1 LAAGRL
7 GIKRDIREI
16 EMTKLARAAALWL
29 LVILA
34 LAAGQEASRAAEQR
48 FALVIGNDEYR
59 AAKLATSANDAG
71 LVADALQSAGFTVT
85 GARNLDQATLRES
98 FREFLGQVSAA
109 GPDAVALVYLAGI
122 GLQFNGENYF
132 VPVDADIQRDVDVTL
147 QAIRVSDFTQPMA
160 SLPGR
165 VKIVILDAAR
175 QNPFGGGNQPLAG
188 GLALVEPPRSMAIA
202 FNAAPGTVAPD
213 EQGPY
218 GAYATSLTEMI
229 AAGGLGLDDLFA
241 RLRLRVSDLTQGA
254 EVPWY
259 ASQIDGPFFMTELA
273 AGAPPPPN
281 VMPIAEIRA
290 KAIRDF
296 PSVDDAYAAAL
307 DRDGIEGYE
316 QFLAVYPH
324 SPYSARVAG
333 MLAVRREAI
342 IWRRCVIADTPPAYW
357 SYLRRYPDGP
367 HVWDARRRLAML
379 AAAYEPPPDF
389 AYYDFGVPPPPPD
402 ELVYVDQP
410 IIIFAGPRYAPPPRP
425 PLFFLPPRPREY
437 AVLPPPPPPRERFFL
452 PIPAGPAVPAFVRP
466 PRGVEFHGPPPGAP
480 GGAPGGR
487 ELRVSLPTAVTHAPP
502 PGAPPGAGF
511 HPAPGGNTTLA
522 PLPAPPRAGPGGP
535 PPPPPPSN
543 ALVKPGTT
551 PPSPPSPPPPTGPA
565 PTSVKP
571 GPPPPPPPGGQPQ
584 PGSIK
589 PSTPPPPPPGNQP
602 LPGSVK
608 PSTPPPPPP
617 GNRPL
622 PGSVKP
628 STPPSPPPGGQQQ
641 PSSIKP
647 SAPPPP
653 PPPPPPKNSFTP
665 APTTVHP
672 APPPPP
678 PPPPAPHPAAP
689 APVTVHPAPPPPPPP
704 PPPHPAA
711 PAPVTVHPA
720 PPPPP
725 PPPPPQPQIQ
735 QHPAAAPPPAAGR
748 PPPCPP
754 GKRPTPEGCK

>member
-1 LAAGRL
+1 
-7 GIKRDIREI
+7 
-16 EMTKLARAAALWL
+16 MTKFARAAALWL
-29 LVILA
+29 LVIVASTL
-34 LAAGQEASRAAEQR
+34 GQHASQAAEQR
-48 FALVIGNDEYR
+48 FALVIGNDEYK

-98 FREFLGQVSAA
+98 FREFIGQVSAA

-132 VPVDADIQRDVDVTL
+132 VPVDADIQRDVDVPL
-147 QAIRVSDFTQPMA
+147 QAIRISDFTQPLA

-188 GLALVEPPRSMAIA
+188 GLALVEPMHSMAIA

-254 EVPWY
+254 EIPWY

-281 VMPIAEIRA
+281 VMPIADVRA
-290 KAIRDF
+290 KPIRDF

-307 DRDGIEGYE
+307 DRDSIDGYE
-316 QFLAVYPH
+316 QFLAVYPN
-324 SPYSARVAG
+324 SPYSARIAG

-357 SYLRRYPDGP
+357 SYLRRYPNGP

-379 AAAYEPPPDF
+379 AAAYDPPPDF

-402 ELVYVDQP
+402 ELGYVDQP
-410 IIIFAGPRYAPPPRP
+410 VIIFAGPRYAPPPRP
-425 PLFFLPPRPREY
+425 PLFFLPPRPREF
-437 AVLPPPPPPRERFFL
+437 AALPPPPPARERFFL
-452 PIPAGPAVPAFVRP
+452 PIPAGPTVPAFVRP
-466 PRGVEFHGPPPGAP
+466 PRGVEFRGPPPGAP
-480 GGAPGGR
+480 DAGPEGR
-487 ELRVSLPTAVTHAPP
+487 QQRVSLPTAVTHAPP
-502 PGAPPGAGF
+502 PGPPPGAGF
-511 HPAPGGNTTLA
+511 RPATGSPSTLT
-522 PLPAPPRAGPGGP
+522 PLPAPPRSGPGGP
-535 PPPPPPSN
+535 PPPPPPPSN
-543 ALVKPGTT
+543 AFVKPG
-551 PPSPPSPPPPTGPA
+551 S
-565 PTSVKP
+565 
-571 GPPPPPPPGGQPQ
+571 
-584 PGSIK
+584 
-589 PSTPPPPPPGNQP
+589 
-602 LPGSVK
+602 
-608 PSTPPPPPP
+608 
-617 GNRPL
+617 
-622 PGSVKP
+622 
-628 STPPSPPPGGQQQ
+628 
-641 PSSIKP
+641 
-647 SAPPPP
+647 PPPP
-653 PPPPPPKNSFTP
+653 PPPPQGGQPQPSTVKPSPPPPRNTFAPP
-665 APTTVHP
+665 APTTVHPAPSPPPPPPAAPPPPAFHPPPPAPVTVHP

-678 PPPPAPHPAAP
+678 PPPRPAAP

-704 PPPHPAA
+704 PP
-711 PAPVTVHPA
+711 
-720 PPPPP
+720 
-725 PPPPPQPQIQ
+725 QNQ
-735 QHPAAAPPPAAGR
+735 QRPAAAPPTAAKPA
-748 PPPCPP
+748 PCPP

>member
-1 LAAGRL
+1 
-7 GIKRDIREI
+7 
-16 EMTKLARAAALWL
+16 MTKFARAAALWL
-29 LVILA
+29 LVIVASTL
-34 LAAGQEASRAAEQR
+34 GQHASQAAEQR
-48 FALVIGNDEYR
+48 FALVIGNDEYK

-98 FREFLGQVSAA
+98 FREFIGQVSAA

-132 VPVDADIQRDVDVTL
+132 VPVDADIQRDVDVPL
-147 QAIRVSDFTQPMA
+147 QAIRISDFTQPLA

-188 GLALVEPPRSMAIA
+188 GLALVEPMHSMAIA

-254 EVPWY
+254 EIPWY

-281 VMPIAEIRA
+281 VMPIADVRA
-290 KAIRDF
+290 KPISDF

-307 DRDGIEGYE
+307 DRDSIDGYE
-316 QFLAVYPH
+316 QFLAVYPN
-324 SPYSARVAG
+324 SPYSARIAG

-357 SYLRRYPDGP
+357 SYLRRYPNGP

-379 AAAYEPPPDF
+379 AAAYDPPPDF

-402 ELVYVDQP
+402 ELGYVDQP
-410 IIIFAGPRYAPPPRP
+410 VIIFAGPRYAPPPRP
-425 PLFFLPPRPREY
+425 PLFFLPPRPREF
-437 AVLPPPPPPRERFFL
+437 AALPPPPPARERFFL

-466 PRGVEFHGPPPGAP
+466 PRGVEFRGPPPGAP
-480 GGAPGGR
+480 GAGPEGR
-487 ELRVSLPTAVTHAPP
+487 QQRVSLPTAVTHAPP
-502 PGAPPGAGF
+502 AGPPPGAGF
-511 HPAPGGNTTLA
+511 RPATGSPSTLT

-535 PPPPPPSN
+535 PPPPPPPSN
-543 ALVKPGTT
+543 AFVKPG
-551 PPSPPSPPPPTGPA
+551 SPPPPQNGPGPA
-565 PTSVKP
+565 SVKP
-571 GPPPPPPPGGQPQ
+571 GPLPPPSGQPQPSTVKPSPPPPPPPRN
-584 PGSIK
+584 
-589 PSTPPPPPPGNQP
+589 TF
-602 LPGSVK
+602 
-608 PSTPPPPPP
+608 
-617 GNRPL
+617 
-622 PGSVKP
+622 
-628 STPPSPPPGGQQQ
+628 
-641 PSSIKP
+641 
-647 SAPPPP
+647 APA
-653 PPPPPPKNSFTP
+653 P

-678 PPPPAPHPAAP
+678 AAPPPPAFHPPPPAPATVHPAPPPPPPRPAAP

-704 PPPHPAA
+704 PPP
-711 PAPVTVHPA
+711 PV
-720 PPPPP
+720 
-725 PPPPPQPQIQ
+725 Q
-735 QHPAAAPPPAAGR
+735 QRPAAAPPTAARPA
-748 PPPCPP
+748 PCPP

>member
-1 LAAGRL
+1 
-7 GIKRDIREI
+7 
-16 EMTKLARAAALWL
+16 MTKFARAAALWL

-34 LAAGQEASRAAEQR
+34 LTLSQHASQAAEQR

-59 AAKLATSANDAG
+59 AAKLATPANDAG

-98 FREFLGQVSAA
+98 FREFIGQVSAA

-132 VPVDADIQRDVDVTL
+132 VPVDADIQRDVDVPL
-147 QAIRVSDFTQPMA
+147 QAIRVSDFTQPLA

-188 GLALVEPPRSMAIA
+188 GLVLVEPMRSMAIA

-241 RLRLRVSDLTQGA
+241 RIRLRVSDLTQGA
-254 EVPWY
+254 EIPWY

-281 VMPIAEIRA
+281 VMPIAEVRA
-290 KAIRDF
+290 KSIRDF
-296 PSVDDAYAAAL
+296 PNVDDAYAAAL
-307 DRDGIEGYE
+307 DRDSIDGYQ

-324 SPYSARVAG
+324 SPYSERIAG

-342 IWRRCVIADTPPAYW
+342 IWRRSVMADTPPAYW
-357 SYLRRYPDGP
+357 SYLRRYPNGP

-379 AAAYEPPPDF
+379 AAAYDPPPDF

-402 ELVYVDQP
+402 ELGYVDQP
-410 IIIFAGPRYAPPPRP
+410 VIIFAGPRYAPPPRP
-425 PLFFLPPRPREY
+425 PLFFLPPRPREF
-437 AVLPPPPPPRERFFL
+437 AVLPPPPQQRERFSL
-452 PIPAGPAVPAFVRP
+452 PIPAGPAVSAFVRP
-466 PRGVEFHGPPPGAP
+466 PRGVEFRGPPPGAP
-480 GGAPGGR
+480 GAGPEGR
-487 ELRVSLPTAVTHAPP
+487 QQRVSLPTAVTHGPP
-502 PGAPPGAGF
+502 PGLPPGAGF
-511 HPAPGGNTTLA
+511 HPAPGAGPSTLT
-522 PLPAPPRAGPGGP
+522 PLPAPPRGGPGG

-543 ALVKPGTT
+543 ALVKPGS
-551 PPSPPSPPPPTGPA
+551 PPPSPPPQNGPGPA
-565 PTSVKP
+565 SVKP
-571 GPPPPPPPGGQPQ
+571 GPLPPPGGQPQ
-584 PGSIK
+584 PSTIK
-589 PSTPPPPPPGNQP
+589 PSPPPPPRN
-602 LPGSVK
+602 
-608 PSTPPPPPP
+608 TF
-617 GNRPL
+617 
-622 PGSVKP
+622 
-628 STPPSPPPGGQQQ
+628 
-641 PSSIKP
+641 
-647 SAPPPP
+647 APA
-653 PPPPPPKNSFTP
+653 P

-672 APPPPP
+672 APL
-678 PPPPAPHPAAP
+678 PPAAAP

-704 PPPHPAA
+704 PPAFHPPPA

-725 PPPPPQPQIQ
+725 PPPPAFHPPPPPAPVTVHPAPPPPPPPPQNVQR
-735 QHPAAAPPPAAGR
+735 PAAAPPAAAGR

>member
-1 LAAGRL
+1 
-7 GIKRDIREI
+7 
-16 EMTKLARAAALWL
+16 MTKFARAAALWL
-29 LVILA
+29 LVIVASTL
-34 LAAGQEASRAAEQR
+34 GQHASQAAEQR
-48 FALVIGNDEYR
+48 FALVIGNDEYK

-98 FREFLGQVSAA
+98 FREFIGQVSAA

-132 VPVDADIQRDVDVTL
+132 VPVDADIQRDVDVPL
-147 QAIRVSDFTQPMA
+147 QAIRISDFTQPLA

-188 GLALVEPPRSMAIA
+188 GLALVEPMHSMAIA

-254 EVPWY
+254 EIPWY

-281 VMPIAEIRA
+281 VMPIADVRA
-290 KAIRDF
+290 KPIRDF
-296 PSVDDAYAAAL
+296 PNVDDAYAAAL
-307 DRDGIEGYE
+307 DRDSIDGYE
-316 QFLAVYPH
+316 QFLAVYPN
-324 SPYSARVAG
+324 SPYSARIAG

-357 SYLRRYPDGP
+357 SYLRRYPNGP

-379 AAAYEPPPDF
+379 AAAYDPPPDF

-402 ELVYVDQP
+402 ELGYVDQP
-410 IIIFAGPRYAPPPRP
+410 VIIFAGPRYAPPPRP
-425 PLFFLPPRPREY
+425 PLFFLPPRPREF
-437 AVLPPPPPPRERFFL
+437 AALPPPPPARERFFL

-466 PRGVEFHGPPPGAP
+466 PRGVEFRGPPPGAP
-480 GGAPGGR
+480 GAGPEGR
-487 ELRVSLPTAVTHAPP
+487 QQRVSLPTAVTHAPP
-502 PGAPPGAGF
+502 PGPPPGAGF
-511 HPAPGGNTTLA
+511 RPATGSPSTLT
-522 PLPAPPRAGPGGP
+522 PLPAPPRSGPGGP
-535 PPPPPPSN
+535 PPPPPPPSN
-543 ALVKPGTT
+543 AFVKPG
-551 PPSPPSPPPPTGPA
+551 SPPPPPA
-565 PTSVKP
+565 
-571 GPPPPPPPGGQPQ
+571 GGQPQ
-584 PGSIK
+584 P
-589 PSTPPPPPPGNQP
+589 ST
-602 LPGSVK
+602 VK
-608 PSTPPPPPP
+608 PS
-617 GNRPL
+617 L
-622 PGSVKP
+622 
-628 STPPSPPPGGQQQ
+628 
-641 PSSIKP
+641 
-647 SAPPPP
+647 
-653 PPPPPPKNSFTP
+653 PPPPPPKNSFAP

-678 PPPPAPHPAAP
+678 PPPAAPPPPAFHPPPPAPATVHPAPPPPPPPPRPAAP

-704 PPPHPAA
+704 PP
-711 PAPVTVHPA
+711 V
-720 PPPPP
+720 
-725 PPPPPQPQIQ
+725 Q
-735 QHPAAAPPPAAGR
+735 QRTAAPPPTAAK
-748 PPPCPP
+748 PAPCPP

>member
-1 LAAGRL
+1 
-7 GIKRDIREI
+7 
-16 EMTKLARAAALWL
+16 MTKFARATALWL
-29 LVILA
+29 LVIVASTL
-34 LAAGQEASRAAEQR
+34 GQHASQAAEQR

-98 FREFLGQVSAA
+98 FREFIGQVSAA

-132 VPVDADIQRDVDVTL
+132 VPVDADIQRDVDVPL
-147 QAIRVSDFTQPMA
+147 QAIRVSDFTQPLA

-188 GLALVEPPRSMAIA
+188 GLALVEPMPSTAIA

-254 EVPWY
+254 EIPWY
-259 ASQIDGPFFMTELA
+259 ASQIDGLFFMTELA

-281 VMPIAEIRA
+281 VMPIAEVRA
-290 KAIRDF
+290 KPIRDF
-296 PSVDDAYAAAL
+296 SNVDDAYAAAL
-307 DRDGIEGYE
+307 DRDTIEGYL

-324 SPYSARVAG
+324 SPYSERIAG

-342 IWRRCVIADTPPAYW
+342 IWRRSVIADTPPAYW
-357 SYLRRYPDGP
+357 SYLRRYPNGP

-379 AAAYEPPPDF
+379 AAAYDPPPDF

-402 ELVYVDQP
+402 ELGYVDQP
-410 IIIFAGPRYAPPPRP
+410 VIIFAGPRYAPPPPP
-425 PLFFLPPRPREY
+425 PLFFLPPRPREF

-452 PIPAGPAVPAFVRP
+452 PTPAGPAVSAFVRP
-466 PRGVEFHGPPPGAP
+466 PRGVEFRGPPPGAP
-480 GGAPGGR
+480 GGAPGER
-487 ELRVSLPTAVTHAPP
+487 QQRVSLPTAVTHGPP
-502 PGAPPGAGF
+502 PGPPPGAGF
-511 HPAPGGNTTLA
+511 RPAPGAPSTMA
-522 PLPAPPRAGPGGP
+522 PLPAPPRSGPGGP
-535 PPPPPPSN
+535 PPPAPPPSN
-543 ALVKPGTT
+543 ALVKPG
-551 PPSPPSPPPPTGPA
+551 SPPPPPTSPGPA
-565 PTSVKP
+565 SVKP
-571 GPPPPPPPGGQPQ
+571 APLPPPSAQPQPSAVKPSPPPPPPPR
-584 PGSIK
+584 
-589 PSTPPPPPPGNQP
+589 NN
-602 LPGSVK
+602 L
-608 PSTPPPPPP
+608 
-617 GNRPL
+617 
-622 PGSVKP
+622 
-628 STPPSPPPGGQQQ
+628 
-641 PSSIKP
+641 
-647 SAPPPP
+647 APA
-653 PPPPPPKNSFTP
+653 P

-678 PPPPAPHPAAP
+678 PPAAPAPATVHPAPPPPPPPPPAFHPPPPP

-704 PPPHPAA
+704 PPAFHPPPP
-711 PAPVTVHPA
+711 PAPVVHPA

-725 PPPPPQPQIQ
+725 PPPPQIQ
-735 QHPAAAPPPAAGR
+735 QRPAAAPPAAARPA
-748 PPPCPP
+748 PCPP

>member
-1 LAAGRL
+1 MS
-7 GIKRDIREI
+7 KF
-16 EMTKLARAAALWL
+16 TRAAALWL

-34 LAAGQEASRAAEQR
+34 LAFGQQASQAAEQR

-59 AAKLATSANDAG
+59 AAKLATAANDAG
-71 LVADALQSAGFTVT
+71 LLADALQSAGFTVT

-98 FREFLGQVSAA
+98 FREFIGQVSAA

-132 VPVDADIQRDVDVTL
+132 VPIDADIQRDVDVPL
-147 QAIRVSDFTQPMA
+147 QAIRVSDFTQPLA

-175 QNPFGGGNQPLAG
+175 QNPFAGGNQPLAG
-188 GLALVEPPRSMAIA
+188 GLALVEPMRSMAIA

-281 VMPIAEIRA
+281 VMPIAEVRA
-290 KAIRDF
+290 KPIRDF

-307 DRDGIEGYE
+307 DRDTIDGYE
-316 QFLAVYPH
+316 QFLAVYPN
-324 SPYSARVAG
+324 SPYSERIGG

-342 IWRRCVIADTPPAYW
+342 IWRRAVIADTPPAYW
-357 SYLRRYPDGP
+357 SYLRRYPNGP

-379 AAAYEPPPDF
+379 AAAYDPPPDF
-389 AYYDFGVPPPPPD
+389 AYYDFGVPPPPPY
-402 ELVYVDQP
+402 ELGYVDQP
-410 IIIFAGPRYAPPPRP
+410 FIIFAGPRYAPPPRP
-425 PLFFLPPRPREY
+425 PLFFLPPRPREF
-437 AVLPPPPPPRERFFL
+437 AVLPPPPPQRERFSL
-452 PIPAGPAVPAFVRP
+452 PIPAGPAVSAFVRP
-466 PRGVEFHGPPPGAP
+466 PRGVEFRGPPPGAGP
-480 GGAPGGR
+480 EGR
-487 ELRVSLPTAVTHAPP
+487 QQRVSLPTAVTHVPP
-502 PGAPPGAGF
+502 PGPPPGAGF
-511 HPAPGGNTTLA
+511 RPAPGAGPSTLT

-535 PPPPPPSN
+535 PPPPPPPSN
-543 ALVKPGTT
+543 AFVKPG
-551 PPSPPSPPPPTGPA
+551 SPPPPPRPQNGPGPA
-565 PTSVKP
+565 SVKP
-571 GPPPPPPPGGQPQ
+571 GPLPPPSGQPQPTTVRPSPPPPPPPRN
-584 PGSIK
+584 
-589 PSTPPPPPPGNQP
+589 T
-602 LPGSVK
+602 L
-608 PSTPPPPPP
+608 
-617 GNRPL
+617 
-622 PGSVKP
+622 
-628 STPPSPPPGGQQQ
+628 
-641 PSSIKP
+641 
-647 SAPPPP
+647 
-653 PPPPPPKNSFTP
+653 TP

-678 PPPPAPHPAAP
+678 AAKPPPAFH
-689 APVTVHPAPPPPPPP
+689 PPP
-704 PPPHPAA
+704 

-725 PPPPPQPQIQ
+725 PPPPPQNQ
-735 QHPAAAPPPAAGR
+735 QRPAAGPPPAAAR
-748 PPPCPP
+748 PAPCPP

>member
-1 LAAGRL
+1 
-7 GIKRDIREI
+7 
-16 EMTKLARAAALWL
+16 MTKFARAAALWL
-29 LVILA
+29 LVIVASTL
-34 LAAGQEASRAAEQR
+34 GQHASQAAEQR
-48 FALVIGNDEYR
+48 FALVIGNDEYK

-98 FREFLGQVSAA
+98 FREFIGQVSAA

-132 VPVDADIQRDVDVTL
+132 VPVDADIQRDVDVPL
-147 QAIRVSDFTQPMA
+147 QAIRISDFTQPLA

-188 GLALVEPPRSMAIA
+188 GLALVEPMHSMAIA

-254 EVPWY
+254 EIPWY

-281 VMPIAEIRA
+281 VMPIADVRA
-290 KAIRDF
+290 KPISDF

-307 DRDGIEGYE
+307 DRDSIDGYE
-316 QFLAVYPH
+316 QFLAVYPN
-324 SPYSARVAG
+324 SPYSARIAG

-357 SYLRRYPDGP
+357 SYLRRYPNGP

-379 AAAYEPPPDF
+379 AAAYDPPPDF

-402 ELVYVDQP
+402 ELGYVDQP
-410 IIIFAGPRYAPPPRP
+410 VIIFAGPRYAPPPRP
-425 PLFFLPPRPREY
+425 PLFFLPPRPREF
-437 AVLPPPPPPRERFFL
+437 AALPPPPPARERFFL

-466 PRGVEFHGPPPGAP
+466 PHGVEFRGPPPGAP
-480 GGAPGGR
+480 GAGPEGR
-487 ELRVSLPTAVTHAPP
+487 QQRVSLPTAVTHAPP
-502 PGAPPGAGF
+502 AGPPPGAGF
-511 HPAPGGNTTLA
+511 RPATGSPSTLT

-535 PPPPPPSN
+535 PPPPPPPSN
-543 ALVKPGTT
+543 AFVKPG
-551 PPSPPSPPPPTGPA
+551 SPPPPQNGPGPA
-565 PTSVKP
+565 SVKP
-571 GPPPPPPPGGQPQ
+571 GPLPPPSGQPQPSTVKPSPPPPPPPRN
-584 PGSIK
+584 
-589 PSTPPPPPPGNQP
+589 TF
-602 LPGSVK
+602 
-608 PSTPPPPPP
+608 
-617 GNRPL
+617 
-622 PGSVKP
+622 
-628 STPPSPPPGGQQQ
+628 
-641 PSSIKP
+641 
-647 SAPPPP
+647 APA
-653 PPPPPPKNSFTP
+653 P

-678 PPPPAPHPAAP
+678 AAPPPPAFHPPPPAPATVHPAPPPPPPRPAAP

-704 PPPHPAA
+704 PPP
-711 PAPVTVHPA
+711 PV
-720 PPPPP
+720 
-725 PPPPPQPQIQ
+725 Q
-735 QHPAAAPPPAAGR
+735 QRPAAAPPTAARPA
-748 PPPCPP
+748 PCPP

>member
-1 LAAGRL
+1 
-7 GIKRDIREI
+7 
-16 EMTKLARAAALWL
+16 MTKFARAAALWL
-29 LVILA
+29 LVIVASTL
-34 LAAGQEASRAAEQR
+34 GQHASQAAEQR
-48 FALVIGNDEYR
+48 FALVIGNDEYK

-98 FREFLGQVSAA
+98 FREFIGQVSAA

-132 VPVDADIQRDVDVTL
+132 VPVDADIQRDVDVPL
-147 QAIRVSDFTQPMA
+147 QAIRISDFTQPLA

-188 GLALVEPPRSMAIA
+188 GLALVEPMHSMAIA

-254 EVPWY
+254 EIPWY

-281 VMPIAEIRA
+281 VMPIADVRA
-290 KAIRDF
+290 KPISDF

-307 DRDGIEGYE
+307 DRDSIDGYE
-316 QFLAVYPH
+316 QFLAVYPN
-324 SPYSARVAG
+324 SPYSARIAG

-357 SYLRRYPDGP
+357 SYLRRYPNGP

-379 AAAYEPPPDF
+379 AAAYDPPPDF

-402 ELVYVDQP
+402 ELGYVDQP
-410 IIIFAGPRYAPPPRP
+410 VIIFAGPRYAPPPRP
-425 PLFFLPPRPREY
+425 PLFFLPPRPREF
-437 AVLPPPPPPRERFFL
+437 AALPPPPPARERFFL

-466 PRGVEFHGPPPGAP
+466 PRGVEFRGPPPGAP
-480 GGAPGGR
+480 GAGPEGR
-487 ELRVSLPTAVTHAPP
+487 QQRVSLPTAVTHAPP
-502 PGAPPGAGF
+502 AGPPPGAGF
-511 HPAPGGNTTLA
+511 RPATGSPSTLT

-535 PPPPPPSN
+535 PPPPPPPSN
-543 ALVKPGTT
+543 AFVKPGSPPPPQNGPGPASVKPGPLP
-551 PPSPPSPPPPTGPA
+551 PPSGQPQPSTVKPSPPPPPPRNTFA
-565 PTSVKP
+565 P
-571 GPPPPPPPGGQPQ
+571 
-584 PGSIK
+584 
-589 PSTPPPPPPGNQP
+589 
-602 LPGSVK
+602 
-608 PSTPPPPPP
+608 
-617 GNRPL
+617 
-622 PGSVKP
+622 
-628 STPPSPPPGGQQQ
+628 
-641 PSSIKP
+641 
-647 SAPPPP
+647 
-653 PPPPPPKNSFTP
+653 TP

-678 PPPPAPHPAAP
+678 PPPAAPPPPAFHPPPPAPATVHPAPPPPPPRPAAP

-704 PPPHPAA
+704 PPP
-711 PAPVTVHPA
+711 PV
-720 PPPPP
+720 
-725 PPPPPQPQIQ
+725 Q
-735 QHPAAAPPPAAGR
+735 QRPAAAPPTAARPA
-748 PPPCPP
+748 PCPP

>member
-1 LAAGRL
+1 
-7 GIKRDIREI
+7 
-16 EMTKLARAAALWL
+16 MTKFARAAALWL
-29 LVILA
+29 LVIVASTL
-34 LAAGQEASRAAEQR
+34 GQHASQAAEQR
-48 FALVIGNDEYR
+48 FALVIGNDEYK

-98 FREFLGQVSAA
+98 FREFIGQVSAA

-132 VPVDADIQRDVDVTL
+132 VPVDADIQRDVDVPL
-147 QAIRVSDFTQPMA
+147 QAIRISDFTQPLA

-188 GLALVEPPRSMAIA
+188 GLALVEPMHSMAIA

-254 EVPWY
+254 EIPWY

-281 VMPIAEIRA
+281 VMPIADVRA
-290 KAIRDF
+290 KPISDF

-307 DRDGIEGYE
+307 DRDSIDGYE
-316 QFLAVYPH
+316 QFLAVYPN
-324 SPYSARVAG
+324 SPYSARIAG

-357 SYLRRYPDGP
+357 SYLRRYPNGP

-379 AAAYEPPPDF
+379 AAAYDPPPDF

-402 ELVYVDQP
+402 ELGYVDQP
-410 IIIFAGPRYAPPPRP
+410 VIIFAGPRYAPPPRP
-425 PLFFLPPRPREY
+425 PLFFLPPRPREF
-437 AVLPPPPPPRERFFL
+437 AALPPPPPARERFFL

-466 PRGVEFHGPPPGAP
+466 PHGVEFRGPPPGAP
-480 GGAPGGR
+480 GAGPEGR
-487 ELRVSLPTAVTHAPP
+487 QQRVSLPTAVTHAPP
-502 PGAPPGAGF
+502 AGPPPGAGF
-511 HPAPGGNTTLA
+511 RPATGSPSTLT

-535 PPPPPPSN
+535 PPPPPPPSN
-543 ALVKPGTT
+543 AFVKPGSPPPPQNGPGPASVKPGPLP
-551 PPSPPSPPPPTGPA
+551 PPSGQPQPSTVKPSPPPPPPRNTFA
-565 PTSVKP
+565 P
-571 GPPPPPPPGGQPQ
+571 
-584 PGSIK
+584 
-589 PSTPPPPPPGNQP
+589 
-602 LPGSVK
+602 
-608 PSTPPPPPP
+608 
-617 GNRPL
+617 
-622 PGSVKP
+622 
-628 STPPSPPPGGQQQ
+628 
-641 PSSIKP
+641 
-647 SAPPPP
+647 
-653 PPPPPPKNSFTP
+653 TP

-678 PPPPAPHPAAP
+678 PPPAAPPPPAFHPPPPAPATVHPAPPPPPPPPRPAAP

-704 PPPHPAA
+704 PPP
-711 PAPVTVHPA
+711 PV
-720 PPPPP
+720 
-725 PPPPPQPQIQ
+725 Q
-735 QHPAAAPPPAAGR
+735 QRPAAAPPAAARPA
-748 PPPCPP
+748 PCPP

>member
-1 LAAGRL
+1 
-7 GIKRDIREI
+7 
-16 EMTKLARAAALWL
+16 MTKFTRAAALWL

-34 LAAGQEASRAAEQR
+34 LTLGQHASQAAEQR
-48 FALVIGNDEYR
+48 FALVIGNDEYQ

-98 FREFLGQVSAA
+98 FREFIGQVSAA

-132 VPVDADIQRDVDVTL
+132 VPVDADIQRDVDVPL
-147 QAIRVSDFTQPMA
+147 QAIRISDFTQPLA

-188 GLALVEPPRSMAIA
+188 GLALVEPTPSMAIA

-259 ASQIDGPFFMTELA
+259 ASQIDGPFIMTELA

-281 VMPIAEIRA
+281 VMPIADVRT
-290 KAIRDF
+290 KPIRDF

-307 DRDGIEGYE
+307 DRDTIDGYE
-316 QFLAVYPH
+316 QFLAVYPN
-324 SPYSARVAG
+324 SPYSARIAG

-342 IWRRCVIADTPPAYW
+342 IWRRCVIADTPQAYW
-357 SYLRRYPDGP
+357 SYLRRYPNGP

-402 ELVYVDQP
+402 ELGYVDQP
-410 IIIFAGPRYAPPPRP
+410 IIIFAGPHYGPPPRP
-425 PLFFLPPRPREY
+425 PLFFLPPRPREF
-437 AVLPPPPPPRERFFL
+437 AVLPPPPPPRERFLL
-452 PIPAGPAVPAFVRP
+452 PIPAGPSVPAFVRP
-466 PRGVEFHGPPPGAP
+466 PRGVEFRGPPPGAP
-480 GGAPGGR
+480 GAGPEGR
-487 ELRVSLPTAVTHAPP
+487 QQRVSLPTAVTHAPP
-502 PGAPPGAGF
+502 GPPPGAGF
-511 HPAPGGNTTLA
+511 RPAPGGPSTLA
-522 PLPAPPRAGPGGP
+522 PLPTPPRAGGGGPP

-543 ALVKPGTT
+543 AFVKPG
-551 PPSPPSPPPPTGPA
+551 S
-565 PTSVKP
+565 
-571 GPPPPPPPGGQPQ
+571 PPPPPPKSGPGPASMKPGPLPPPSGQPQ
-584 PGSIK
+584 PSTIK
-589 PSTPPPPPPGNQP
+589 PS
-602 LPGSVK
+602 
-608 PSTPPPPPP
+608 
-617 GNRPL
+617 
-622 PGSVKP
+622 
-628 STPPSPPPGGQQQ
+628 
-641 PSSIKP
+641 
-647 SAPPPP
+647 P
-653 PPPPPPKNSFTP
+653 PPPPPPKNSFAPAP

-678 PPPPAPHPAAP
+678 PPPPAFHAPPPP
-689 APVTVHPAPPPPPPP
+689 APVTVHPAPPPPPPPP

-725 PPPPPQPQIQ
+725 PPPPPQIQ
-735 QHPAAAPPPAAGR
+735 QRPAAAPPPPPGR
-748 PPPCPP
+748 PAPCPP

>member
-1 LAAGRL
+1 
-7 GIKRDIREI
+7 
-16 EMTKLARAAALWL
+16 MTKFARAAALWL
-29 LVILA
+29 LVIVASTL
-34 LAAGQEASRAAEQR
+34 GQHASQAAEQR
-48 FALVIGNDEYR
+48 FALVIGNDEYK

-98 FREFLGQVSAA
+98 FREFIGQVSAA

-132 VPVDADIQRDVDVTL
+132 VPVDADIQRDVDVPL
-147 QAIRVSDFTQPMA
+147 QAIRISDFTQPLA

-188 GLALVEPPRSMAIA
+188 GLALVEPMHSMAIA

-254 EVPWY
+254 EIPWY

-281 VMPIAEIRA
+281 VMPIADVRA
-290 KAIRDF
+290 KPIRDF
-296 PSVDDAYAAAL
+296 PNVDDAYAAAL
-307 DRDGIEGYE
+307 DRDSIDGYE
-316 QFLAVYPH
+316 QFLAVYPN
-324 SPYSARVAG
+324 SPYSARIAG

-357 SYLRRYPDGP
+357 SYLRRYPNGP

-379 AAAYEPPPDF
+379 AAAYDPPPDF

-402 ELVYVDQP
+402 ELGYVDQP
-410 IIIFAGPRYAPPPRP
+410 VIIFAGPRYAPPPRP
-425 PLFFLPPRPREY
+425 PLFFLPPRPREF
-437 AVLPPPPPPRERFFL
+437 AALPPPPPARERFFL

-466 PRGVEFHGPPPGAP
+466 PRGVEFRGPPPGAP
-480 GGAPGGR
+480 GAGPEGR
-487 ELRVSLPTAVTHAPP
+487 QQRVSLPTAVTHAPP
-502 PGAPPGAGF
+502 PGAGF
-511 HPAPGGNTTLA
+511 RPATGTPSTLT
-522 PLPAPPRAGPGGP
+522 PLPAPPRSGPGGP
-535 PPPPPPSN
+535 PPPPPPPSN
-543 ALVKPGTT
+543 AFVKPGSPPPPQNGPGPASMKPGPLP
-551 PPSPPSPPPPTGPA
+551 PPSGQPQPSTVKPSPPPPPPRNTFAPA
-565 PTSVKP
+565 
-571 GPPPPPPPGGQPQ
+571 
-584 PGSIK
+584 
-589 PSTPPPPPPGNQP
+589 
-602 LPGSVK
+602 
-608 PSTPPPPPP
+608 
-617 GNRPL
+617 
-622 PGSVKP
+622 
-628 STPPSPPPGGQQQ
+628 
-641 PSSIKP
+641 
-647 SAPPPP
+647 
-653 PPPPPPKNSFTP
+653 P

-678 PPPPAPHPAAP
+678 AAPPPPAFHPPPPAPATVHPAPPPPPPPPRPAAP

-704 PPPHPAA
+704 PP
-711 PAPVTVHPA
+711 
-720 PPPPP
+720 
-725 PPPPPQPQIQ
+725 QNQ
-735 QHPAAAPPPAAGR
+735 QRPAAAPPTAAKPA
-748 PPPCPP
+748 PCPP

>member
-1 LAAGRL
+1 
-7 GIKRDIREI
+7 
-16 EMTKLARAAALWL
+16 MTKFARAAALWL

-34 LAAGQEASRAAEQR
+34 STLGEQASQAAEQR
-48 FALVIGNDEYR
+48 FALVIGNDEYK
-59 AAKLATSANDAG
+59 AAKLATPANDAG
-71 LVADALQSAGFTVT
+71 LLADALQSAGFTVT

-98 FREFLGQVSAA
+98 FREFIGQVSAA

-132 VPVDADIQRDVDVTL
+132 VPVDADIQRDVDVPL
-147 QAIRVSDFTQPMA
+147 QAIRISDFTQPLA

-188 GLALVEPPRSMAIA
+188 GLALVEPMRSMAVA

-254 EVPWY
+254 EIPWY

-273 AGAPPPPN
+273 AGASPPPN
-281 VMPIAEIRA
+281 VVPIADVRA
-290 KAIRDF
+290 KPIRDF

-307 DRDGIEGYE
+307 DRDTIDGYE
-316 QFLAVYPH
+316 QFLAVYPN
-324 SPYSARVAG
+324 SPYSERIGG

-342 IWRRCVIADTPPAYW
+342 IWRRSVIADTPPAYW
-357 SYLRRYPDGP
+357 SYLRRYPNGP

-379 AAAYEPPPDF
+379 AAAYDPPPDF
-389 AYYDFGVPPPPPD
+389 AYYDFGVPPPPPY
-402 ELVYVDQP
+402 ELGYVDQP
-410 IIIFAGPRYAPPPRP
+410 VIMFAGPRYAPPPRP
-425 PLFFLPPRPREY
+425 PLFFLPPRPREF
-437 AVLPPPPPPRERFFL
+437 AVLPPPPPQRERFSL
-452 PIPAGPAVPAFVRP
+452 PIPAGPAVSAFVRP
-466 PRGVEFHGPPPGAP
+466 PRGVEFRGPPPGAP
-480 GGAPGGR
+480 GAGPEGR
-487 ELRVSLPTAVTHAPP
+487 QQRVSLPTAVTHAPP
-502 PGAPPGAGF
+502 AGPPPGAGF
-511 HPAPGGNTTLA
+511 RPAPGAGPSTLT

-535 PPPPPPSN
+535 PPPPPPPSN
-543 ALVKPGTT
+543 ALVKPGSPPPQNGPGPASVKPGPLP
-551 PPSPPSPPPPTGPA
+551 PPSGQPQPSTVKPSPPPPPPRNSFAPA
-565 PTSVKP
+565 P
-571 GPPPPPPPGGQPQ
+571 
-584 PGSIK
+584 
-589 PSTPPPPPPGNQP
+589 
-602 LPGSVK
+602 
-608 PSTPPPPPP
+608 
-617 GNRPL
+617 
-622 PGSVKP
+622 
-628 STPPSPPPGGQQQ
+628 
-641 PSSIKP
+641 
-647 SAPPPP
+647 
-653 PPPPPPKNSFTP
+653 TP

-678 PPPPAPHPAAP
+678 ASPPPPAFHPPPP

-725 PPPPPQPQIQ
+725 PPPPQNQ
-735 QHPAAAPPPAAGR
+735 QRPAAAPPPAAGR

>member
-1 LAAGRL
+1 MRVEQASARPSVNWRRIGTLTRPWTRPW
-7 GIKRDIREI
+7 RDIREI
-16 EMTKLARAAALWL
+16 EMTKFARAAALWL

-34 LAAGQEASRAAEQR
+34 LTLGQQASQAAEQR
-48 FALVIGNDEYR
+48 FALVIGNDEYK

-98 FREFLGQVSAA
+98 FREFIGQVSAA

-132 VPVDADIQRDVDVTL
+132 VPVDADIQRDVDVPL
-147 QAIRVSDFTQPMA
+147 QAIRVSDFTQPLA

-188 GLALVEPPRSMAIA
+188 GLALVEPMPSMAIA

-281 VMPIAEIRA
+281 VMPIADVRA
-290 KAIRDF
+290 KPIRDF
-296 PSVDDAYAAAL
+296 SSVDDAYAAAL
-307 DRDGIEGYE
+307 DRDTIDGYQ
-316 QFLAVYPH
+316 QFLAVYPN

-357 SYLRRYPDGP
+357 SYLRRYPNGP

-379 AAAYEPPPDF
+379 SAAYDPPPDF

-402 ELVYVDQP
+402 ELGYVDGP
-410 IIIFAGPRYAPPPRP
+410 VIIFAGPRYAPPPRP

-437 AVLPPPPPPRERFFL
+437 AVLPPPPPPSARFGL

-466 PRGVEFHGPPPGAP
+466 PRGVEFRGPPPGAP

-502 PGAPPGAGF
+502 PGAPPGTGF
-511 HPAPGGNTTLA
+511 RPAPGGPSTLA

-535 PPPPPPSN
+535 PPPPPPPSN
-543 ALVKPGTT
+543 AFVKPG
-551 PPSPPSPPPPTGPA
+551 S
-565 PTSVKP
+565 
-571 GPPPPPPPGGQPQ
+571 PPPPPPPQNRPGPASVKPAPLPPPSGQPQ
-584 PGSIK
+584 P
-589 PSTPPPPPPGNQP
+589 ST
-602 LPGSVK
+602 VK
-608 PSTPPPPPP
+608 PS
-617 GNRPL
+617 
-622 PGSVKP
+622 
-628 STPPSPPPGGQQQ
+628 
-641 PSSIKP
+641 
-647 SAPPPP
+647 
-653 PPPPPPKNSFTP
+653 
-665 APTTVHP
+665 
-672 APPPPP
+672 P
-678 PPPPAPHPAAP
+678 PPPPAAPPPPAFHPPPP

-725 PPPPPQPQIQ
+725 PPPPPQNQ
-735 QHPAAAPPPAAGR
+735 QQPAAAPP
-748 PPPCPP
+748 
-754 GKRPTPEGCK
+754 

>member
-1 LAAGRL
+1 
-7 GIKRDIREI
+7 
-16 EMTKLARAAALWL
+16 MTKFARAAALWL

-34 LAAGQEASRAAEQR
+34 LALGQQASQAAEQR
-48 FALVIGNDEYR
+48 FALVIGNDEYK

-98 FREFLGQVSAA
+98 FREFIGQVSAA

-132 VPVDADIQRDVDVTL
+132 VPIDADIQRDVDVPL
-147 QAIRVSDFTQPMA
+147 QAIRVSDFTQPLA
-160 SLPGR
+160 ALPGR

-188 GLALVEPPRSMAIA
+188 GLALVEPMPSMAMA

-254 EVPWY
+254 EIPWY

-281 VMPIAEIRA
+281 VMPIADVRA
-290 KAIRDF
+290 KQIRDF
-296 PSVDDAYAAAL
+296 PNVDDAYAAAL
-307 DRDGIEGYE
+307 DRDSIDGYQ
-316 QFLAVYPH
+316 QFLAVYPN
-324 SPYSARVAG
+324 SPYAARIAG

-357 SYLRRYPDGP
+357 SYLRRYPNGP

-379 AAAYEPPPDF
+379 SAAYDPPPDF

-402 ELVYVDQP
+402 ELGYVDGP
-410 IIIFAGPRYAPPPRP
+410 VIIFAGPRYAPPPRP

-452 PIPAGPAVPAFVRP
+452 PTPAGPAVSAFVRP
-466 PRGVEFHGPPPGAP
+466 PRGVELRGPPPGAP

-502 PGAPPGAGF
+502 PGAPPGGGF
-511 HPAPGGNTTLA
+511 RPAPGGPSTLA
-522 PLPAPPRAGPGGP
+522 PLPAPPHAGPGGP
-535 PPPPPPSN
+535 PPPPPPPSN
-543 ALVKPGTT
+543 AFVKPG
-551 PPSPPSPPPPTGPA
+551 S
-565 PTSVKP
+565 
-571 GPPPPPPPGGQPQ
+571 PPPPPPPQNHPGPASVKPAPLPPPSGQPQ
-584 PGSIK
+584 P
-589 PSTPPPPPPGNQP
+589 ST
-602 LPGSVK
+602 VK
-608 PSTPPPPPP
+608 PS
-617 GNRPL
+617 
-622 PGSVKP
+622 
-628 STPPSPPPGGQQQ
+628 
-641 PSSIKP
+641 
-647 SAPPPP
+647 PPPP
-653 PPPPPPKNSFTP
+653 PPPHNTLAPTP

-678 PPPPAPHPAAP
+678 AAPPPPAFHPPPPPP
-689 APVTVHPAPPPPPPP
+689 APVTVHPAPPPPPP

-720 PPPPP
+720 PPP
-725 PPPPPQPQIQ
+725 
-735 QHPAAAPPPAAGR
+735 AAARPA
-748 PPPCPP
+748 PCPP